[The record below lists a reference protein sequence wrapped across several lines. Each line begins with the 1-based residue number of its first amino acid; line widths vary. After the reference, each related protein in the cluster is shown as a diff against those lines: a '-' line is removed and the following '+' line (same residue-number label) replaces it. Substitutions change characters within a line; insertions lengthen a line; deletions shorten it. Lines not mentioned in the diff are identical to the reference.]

1 MAVNLAVPSA
11 HGFVLFAIY
20 YVLLKALITVLYAH
34 YGDKSVGG
42 LLGILS

>member
-11 HGFVLFAIY
+11 HGFILFAVY
-20 YVLLKALITVLYAH
+20 YVLMKALITVLYAH
-34 YGDKSVGG
+34 FGDKSVGG

>member
-1 MAVNLAVPSA
+1 MANMAIPSA

-20 YVLLKALITVLYAH
+20 YVFLKAIITVLYAH
-34 YGDKSVGG
+34 FGDKSIGG

>member
-20 YVLLKALITVLYAH
+20 YVWLKALITVLYAH
-34 YGDKSVGG
+34 FGDKSVGG

>member
-20 YVLLKALITVLYAH
+20 YVFLKALITVLYAH
-34 YGDKSVGG
+34 FGDKSVGG

>member
-11 HGFVLFAIY
+11 HGFVLFAVY
-20 YVLLKALITVLYAH
+20 YVLFKALITVLYAH
-34 YGDKSVGG
+34 FGDKSVGG